1 MIAAPPVE
9 PGAVQETTDWP
20 FAFDVALTDVG
31 APGTVEGVAEAE
43 AVEAEPVPD
52 AFVAVTVNVYA
63 VPLVRPVIVH
73 GFTNRHDTGVCAV
86 VEMNGV
92 TAYPVIAA
100 PPVLPGAVHETTD

>member
-1 MIAAPPVE
+1 M
-9 PGAVQETTDWP
+9 
-20 FAFDVALTDVG
+20 VG
-31 APGTVEGVAEAE
+31 ALGTVEGIAEAD

-73 GFTNRHDTGVCAV
+73 GFTRTHATGVCAV

-92 TAYPVIAA
+92 TVYPVILA
-100 PPVLPGAVHETTD
+100 PPVEPGAVHDTTD